1 MKKIKRESFWG
12 SEFLS
17 FEEKKKE
24 IGGSESEEKAEEAE
38 TWAKFQT
45 RRGGSY
51 KGEIESGA
59 TEILRKITCCVECLL
74 CTSHCD
80 KTLFG

>member
-45 RRGGSY
+45 RRGGSH
-51 KGEIESGA
+51 KGEMWKWGNRNIKENNM
-59 TEILRKITCCVECLL
+59 L
-74 CTSHCD
+74 CWVLTMHQP
-80 KTLFG
+80 LW